1 MMKLILLIGL
11 IVLKPLYAVEDIV
24 IKSRIDEQSSD
35 AVIDQMR
42 GFFINNNLG
51 DPYRQTLKQPIKVDL
66 NEVLS
71 ELPEDTQKWLI
82 ELQNIL
88 RIKFF
93 ESKYS
98 LVIHDF
104 SYVLEDFNSHASP
117 VGEESGRIEYVTN
130 NFARGIALKS
140 SLVAFEVELARTS
153 SGDPIK
159 FSINL
164 INPEFLVNPSIDL
177 QIPMK
182 WRSELFPKAL
192 FISLYQVDLTKVISR
207 VVNSPE
213 GIDLKIEDLSM
224 PQVSIRIGQ
233 KEINF
238 DREKIKNY
246 FYKNKERMK
255 IGLLEILKIKMEE
268 RFSNILADRA
278 ITAEFPR
285 STVIKSPINASFEIL
300 TMESSKNERL
310 QLTIAGLF
318 CEDACPN
325 KVLKFKDRRII
336 RENDF
341 NLSMREIDQQ
351 LSNGK
356 VNLAV
361 SISENYINNLIAT
374 TIKAGLWEEIFE
386 GKTFKLGPEKAFILA
401 TERGKD
407 FDLYLDIVQKL
418 SRSQQILTGMSELR
432 FPVRLKIS
440 LNIIKEDEIPHL
452 RIRVSK
458 LATDTK
464 MLLAGLPEYG
474 LVSNVSQ
481 ARFQSKV
488 LKSIQEDLGAFSE
501 KDLIDIELKEFK
513 GTFLEQLEFLSDGRG
528 RGTAIMDLNPF
539 GFAN

>member
-1 MMKLILLIGL
+1 MIKFIFLLGL
-11 IVLKPLYAVEDIV
+11 LVFKPLYAVEDIV

-42 GFFINNNLG
+42 SFFINNNLG
-51 DPYRQTLKQPIKVDL
+51 DPYRQTLNGPIKVDL
-66 NEVLS
+66 NEILG

-93 ESKYS
+93 ESKFS
-98 LVIHDF
+98 LVINDF

-117 VGEESGRIEYVTN
+117 IGEGSGRIEYVTN
-130 NFARGIALKS
+130 NVARGIVLKS
-140 SLVAFEVELARTS
+140 SLVSFEVELARTS

-159 FSINL
+159 FSVNL
-164 INPEFLVNPSIDL
+164 VNPEFLVNPSIGL

-192 FISLYQVDLTKVISR
+192 FLSLYQVDLTKVISK
-207 VVNSPE
+207 VVSSPE
-213 GIDLKIEDLSM
+213 GINLNVEDLSM
-224 PQVSIRIGQ
+224 PEVSIRIGQ
-233 KEINF
+233 KEITF

-255 IGLLEILKIKMEE
+255 AGLLDILKIRMEE

-278 ITAEFPR
+278 ITAELPR
-285 STVIKSPINASFEIL
+285 STAIKSPINASFEIL
-300 TMESSKNERL
+300 TMDSNKNERL
-310 QLTIAGLF
+310 QLTVAGLF
-318 CEDACPN
+318 CEDVCPN
-325 KVLKFKDRRII
+325 KVMNFKDRRVIT
-336 RENDF
+336 ENDF
-341 NLSMREIDQQ
+341 NLSMREIDEQ

-361 SISENYINNLIAT
+361 SISENYINNLITT
-374 TIKAGLWEEIFE
+374 TIKAGLWEEIFR
-386 GKTFKLGPEKAFILA
+386 GKTFKLGPEKAFIIA
-401 TERGKD
+401 ADKGKD

-418 SRSQQILTGMSELR
+418 TGSQRILTGMSELR

-440 LNIIKEDEIPHL
+440 LNIIKEHEIPHL

-458 LATDTK
+458 LATDERL
-464 MLLAGLPEYG
+464 LLAGIPQYG
-474 LVSNVSQ
+474 LFSNVSE

-488 LKSIQEDLGAFSE
+488 LKSILQDLSAFAE
-501 KDLIDIELKEFK
+501 EDLIDIELKEFK

-539 GFAN
+539 GLR